1 MRGPTTDLGGAASGL
16 GSLHMS
22 APVIRGLRHLA
33 LKVTDIR
40 QSRAFYECLFGM
52 RVVWQPDPDHVYLSS
67 GSDNLALHQI
77 PVEELGEYMDPHGQ
91 FMGHFGFVVETPQA
105 VDRMFEWIERNGVK
119 IVQGPKRHRDCSY
132 SFYLADPD
140 DNTIQVLYEPTISL
154 LEFTSR
160 AGGRPA
166 SVSETVKE

>member
-1 MRGPTTDLGGAASGL
+1 
-16 GSLHMS
+16 MS

-33 LKVTDIR
+33 LKVTDMR

-77 PVEELGEYMDPHGQ
+77 PLDELGEYMDPHGQ
-91 FMGHFGFVVETPQA
+91 FMGHFGFVVETPQD
-105 VDRMFEWIERNGVK
+105 VDRMFEWMERSGVR
-119 IVQGPKRHRDCSY
+119 IVHRPKRHRDSSY

-154 LEFTSR
+154 MEFISR
-160 AGGRPA
+160 AGDRSA